1 MLCSV
6 DVEIHADGSRDA
18 VNEVV
23 RLHREVYEAEYDLE
37 PSFAL
42 DVATQLAELSRAGW
56 PGPRE
61 GLWLA
66 QLDGRTVGSVTL
78 VEEDAE
84 LGRLGHLVLL
94 PEARGT
100 GAGRRLVETV
110 LAAARA
116 AGYERLH
123 LFTFS
128 DLRAAGS
135 LYRSAGFIRTSSK
148 AELRWGRSM
157 DWERY
162 ELAL

>member
-1 MLCSV
+1 V
-6 DVEIHADGSRDA
+6 QIHPDGSRDA

-23 RLHREVYEAEYDLE
+23 RLHRQVYEGEYDLE
-37 PSFAL
+37 SSFAN
-42 DVATQLAELSRAGW
+42 DVATQLAELSRSGW

-66 QLDGRTVGSVTL
+66 RLDGQTVGSVTL
-78 VEEDAE
+78 IEESSE
-84 LGRLGHLVLL
+84 LGRLGHLVLV
-94 PEARGT
+94 PDARGT
-100 GAGRRLVETV
+100 GAGRLLVETV

-128 DLRAAGS
+128 DLRAAGG
-135 LYRSAGFIRTSSK
+135 LYRSVGFAVSSS
-148 AELRWGRSM
+148 ERRLRWGRLM
-157 DWERY
+157 DWQRY

>member
-1 MLCSV
+1 M
-6 DVEIHADGSRDA
+6 
-18 VNEVV
+18 NEVV
-23 RLHREVYEAEYDLE
+23 RLHRQVYEGEYDLE
-37 PSFAL
+37 PSFAN
-42 DVATQLAELSRAGW
+42 DVATQFAEMSRSGW

-66 QLDGRTVGSVTL
+66 RLDAHTVGSVTL
-78 VEEDAE
+78 IEESSE
-84 LGRLGHLVLL
+84 LGRLGHLVLM
-94 PEARGT
+94 PDVRGT

-116 AGYERLH
+116 ADYERLH

-135 LYRSAGFIRTSSK
+135 LYRSVGFAVSSS
-148 AELRWGRSM
+148 ERRLRWGRHM
-157 DWERY
+157 DWQRY

>member
-1 MLCSV
+1 V
-6 DVEIHADGSRDA
+6 VEIHADGSRDA

-23 RLHREVYEAEYDLE
+23 RLHREVYESEYELE
-37 PSFAL
+37 PSFAN
-42 DVATQLAELSRAGW
+42 DVATQLAELSRSGW

-66 QLDGRTVGSVTL
+66 RVGDRTVGSVTL
-78 VEEDAE
+78 IQESRE

-94 PEARGT
+94 PETRGT

-110 LAAARA
+110 VGAARA
-116 AGYERLH
+116 TGYERLH

-135 LYRSAGFIRTSSK
+135 LYRSVGFAVSSI
-148 AELRWGRSM
+148 ERRRRWGRSM
-157 DWERY
+157 DWQRY

>member
-1 MLCSV
+1 V
-6 DVEIHADGSRDA
+6 VEIHADGSRDA

-23 RLHREVYEAEYDLE
+23 RLHREVYEGEYELE
-37 PSFAL
+37 PSFGNE
-42 DVATQLAELSRAGW
+42 VATQLAELSRSGW

-66 QLDGRTVGSVTL
+66 RLADRTVGSVTL
-78 VEEDAE
+78 IQESSE

-94 PEARGT
+94 PETRGT

-110 LAAARA
+110 IAAAGA

-128 DLRAAGS
+128 DLSAAGS
-135 LYRSAGFIRTSSK
+135 LYRSVGFVESSR
-148 AELRWGRSM
+148 EHRRRWGRAM
-157 DWERY
+157 DWQRY

>member
-1 MLCSV
+1 MQ
-6 DVEIHADGSRDA
+6 IHPDGSRDA

-23 RLHREVYEAEYDLE
+23 RLHRQVYEGEYDLE
-37 PSFAL
+37 SSFAN
-42 DVATQLAELSRAGW
+42 DVATQLAELSRSGW

-66 QLDGRTVGSVTL
+66 RLDGQTVGSVTL
-78 VEEDAE
+78 IEESSE
-84 LGRLGHLVLL
+84 LGRLGHLVLV
-94 PEARGT
+94 PDARGT
-100 GAGRRLVETV
+100 GAGRLLVETV

-128 DLRAAGS
+128 DLRAAGG
-135 LYRSAGFIRTSSK
+135 LYRSVGFAVSSS
-148 AELRWGRSM
+148 ERRLRWGRLM
-157 DWERY
+157 DWQRY

>member
-1 MLCSV
+1 MLCPV
-6 DVEIHADGSRDA
+6 AVEIHLDGSREA
-18 VNEVV
+18 VNHVV
-23 RLHREVYEAEYDLE
+23 RLHRQVYEGEYDLE
-37 PSFAL
+37 PSFAS
-42 DVATQLAELSRAGW
+42 DVATQLAELSRSGW

-66 QLDGRTVGSVTL
+66 HLDGRTVGSVTL
-78 VEEDAE
+78 QEESPE

-94 PEARGT
+94 PDARGT
-100 GAGRRLVETV
+100 GAGRRLVEAV
-110 LAAARA
+110 LGAARA

-135 LYRSAGFIRTSSK
+135 LYRSVGFVVSSS
-148 AELRWGRSM
+148 ERRRRWGRSM
-157 DWERY
+157 DWQRY

>member
-1 MLCSV
+1 V
-6 DVEIHADGSRDA
+6 VEIDADGSRDA

-23 RLHREVYEAEYDLE
+23 RLHREVYENEYELE
-37 PSFAL
+37 PSFAN
-42 DVATQLAELSRAGW
+42 DVATQLAELSRSGW

-66 QLDGRTVGSVTL
+66 RLGDRTVGSVTL
-78 VEEDAE
+78 IQESSE

-94 PEARGT
+94 SEARGT
-100 GAGRRLVETV
+100 GAGRRLVDTV
-110 LAAARA
+110 LDAARA

-123 LFTFS
+123 LFTFG

-135 LYRSAGFIRTSSK
+135 LYRSVGFVVSSS
-148 AELRWGRSM
+148 ERRRRWGRSM
-157 DWERY
+157 DWQRY

>member
-1 MLCSV
+1 M
-6 DVEIHADGSRDA
+6 
-18 VNEVV
+18 NEVV
-23 RLHREVYEAEYDLE
+23 RLHREVYESEYELE
-37 PSFAL
+37 PSFA
-42 DVATQLAELSRAGW
+42 DEVATQLAELSRSGW

-66 QLDGRTVGSVTL
+66 RVDGRTAGSVTL
-78 VEEDAE
+78 IEESSE

-94 PEARGT
+94 PDARGT

-135 LYRSAGFIRTSSK
+135 LYRSVGFAVSSS
-148 AELRWGRSM
+148 ERRQRWGRLM
-157 DWERY
+157 DWQRY

>member
-1 MLCSV
+1 V
-6 DVEIHADGSRDA
+6 VEIHADGSRDA

-23 RLHREVYEAEYDLE
+23 RLHREVYEGEYELE
-37 PSFAL
+37 PSFAN
-42 DVATQLAELSRAGW
+42 DVATQLAELSRSGW

-66 QLDGRTVGSVTL
+66 RLDGRTVGSVTL
-78 VEEDAE
+78 IQESLE

-94 PEARGT
+94 PEGRGT

-110 LAAARA
+110 IAAARA

-128 DLRAAGS
+128 DLSAAGS
-135 LYRSAGFIRTSSK
+135 LYRSVGFAVSSS
-148 AELRWGRSM
+148 ERRRRWGRSM
-157 DWERY
+157 DWQRY

>member
-1 MLCSV
+1 V
-6 DVEIHADGSRDA
+6 VEIHADGSRDA

-23 RLHREVYEAEYDLE
+23 RLHRQVYEREYELD
-37 PSFAL
+37 PSFAN
-42 DVATQLAELSRAGW
+42 DVATQLAELSRSGW
-56 PGPRE
+56 PGLCE

-66 QLDGRTVGSVTL
+66 RLDGRTVGSVTL
-78 VEEDAE
+78 IQESSE

-100 GAGRRLVETV
+100 GAGRRLVETAI
-110 LAAARA
+110 AAARA

-135 LYRSAGFIRTSSK
+135 LYRSVGFAVSSS
-148 AELRWGRSM
+148 ERRRRWGRSM
-157 DWERY
+157 DWQRY

>member
-1 MLCSV
+1 V
-6 DVEIHADGSRDA
+6 VEIHPDGSRDA
-18 VNEVV
+18 VNELV
-23 RLHREVYEAEYDLE
+23 RLHREVYEGEYDLE
-37 PSFAL
+37 PSFANE
-42 DVATQLAELSRAGW
+42 VATQMAELSRSGW

-66 QLDGRTVGSVTL
+66 RIDGRAVGSVTL
-78 VEEDAE
+78 IEESSE
-84 LGRLGHLVLL
+84 LGRLGHLVLV

-110 LAAARA
+110 LAAARD

-135 LYRSAGFIRTSSK
+135 LYRSVGFAVASSERT
-148 AELRWGRSM
+148 LRWGRSM
-157 DWERY
+157 DWQRY
-162 ELAL
+162 ELPL

>member
-1 MLCSV
+1 M
-6 DVEIHADGSRDA
+6 
-18 VNEVV
+18 NEVV
-23 RLHREVYEAEYDLE
+23 RLHREVYEGEWKLE
-37 PSFAL
+37 PSFAN
-42 DVATQLAELSRAGW
+42 DVATDLAELSRSGW

-66 QLDGRTVGSVTL
+66 RVDGRTVGSVTL
-78 VEEDAE
+78 IQESSE
-84 LGRLGHLVLL
+84 LGRLGHLVLI

-110 LAAARA
+110 LAAGRD
-116 AGYERLH
+116 AGYQRLH

-135 LYRSAGFIRTSSK
+135 LYRSVGFAVTSS
-148 AELRWGRSM
+148 ERRHRWGRSM
-157 DWERY
+157 DWQRY